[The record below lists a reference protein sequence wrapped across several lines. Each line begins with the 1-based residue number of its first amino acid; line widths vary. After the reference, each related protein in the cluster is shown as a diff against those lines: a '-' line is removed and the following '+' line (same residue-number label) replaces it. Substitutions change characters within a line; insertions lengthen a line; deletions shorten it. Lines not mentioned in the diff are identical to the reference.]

1 MTSTKHARI
10 RHLAIGR
17 PRHSPNISPPQ
28 PTPALR
34 HLKAPHGCRLLH
46 LRQPAYQPKGL
57 RFRLDERSVAGH
69 SHTGRPSVDPELLIR
84 MLLVGYCF
92 GIRSERRL
100 CEEVHLNLAYRWFCR
115 LDLTDRI
122 PDHSTFS
129 KNRHGR
135 FRERVWLAARASLS
149 MPA

>member
-34 HLKAPHGCRLLH
+34 HLKATHGCLLLH

-69 SHTGRPSVDPELLIR
+69 P
-84 MLLVGYCF
+84 
-92 GIRSERRL
+92 L
-100 CEEVHLNLAYRWFCR
+100 CDKE
-115 LDLTDRI
+115 RI
-122 PDHSTFS
+122 PQSVLS
-129 KNRHGR
+129 KFCGKLRTPMQDACYVPITEDAGNIVY
-135 FRERVWLAARASLS
+135 ENELQ
-149 MPA
+149 